1 MKALSLLLLLLL
13 SSAGLSVLVVYSYDS
28 FVPLALETFE
38 EFTLKTGI
46 EVKLKTLSDSGSLV
60 NYIVSMG
67 EKFDGDVVIGID
79 NLLSRKAF
87 KADIFLPYK
96 PAGSENLISQD
107 LIFDPLWRLT
117 PYDYGAIALIYDSQ
131 SITSRIESLQ
141 DLADVKFKKSLILQD
156 PRTSSTGLAFL
167 SWTYLLFGEDF
178 EQFWRSLKPS
188 ILTITLGWDDSFEKF
203 EAGEAPIMVSYA
215 TDGAYSAHYY
225 GQADYSVLIPQGKGY
240 VQIEGAGIVRWTDKP
255 GEARI
260 FLDYLLSPD
269 FQRHIPLNQWMFPV
283 IEVEMPAVFQYA
295 VKPETILKLP
305 SGVEL
310 EELIEKWEKIIYE
323 K

>member
-1 MKALSLLLLLLL
+1 MKALSLLLLVLLA
-13 SSAGLSVLVVYSYDS
+13 STGLSMLVVYSYDS

-87 KADIFLPYK
+87 EADIFLPYK

-131 SITSRIESLQ
+131 SITSKIESLQ
-141 DLADVKFKKSLILQD
+141 DL
-156 PRTSSTGLAFL
+156 
-167 SWTYLLFGEDF
+167 
-178 EQFWRSLKPS
+178 
-188 ILTITLGWDDSFEKF
+188 
-203 EAGEAPIMVSYA
+203 
-215 TDGAYSAHYY
+215 TDG
-225 GQADYSVLIPQGKGY
+225 
-240 VQIEGAGIVRWTDKP
+240 
-255 GEARI
+255 
-260 FLDYLLSPD
+260 
-269 FQRHIPLNQWMFPV
+269 
-283 IEVEMPAVFQYA
+283 
-295 VKPETILKLP
+295 
-305 SGVEL
+305 
-310 EELIEKWEKIIYE
+310 
-323 K
+323 

>member
-1 MKALSLLLLLLL
+1 MKALSLLLLVLLA
-13 SSAGLSVLVVYSYDS
+13 STGLSMLVVYSYDS

-79 NLLSRKAF
+79 NLLSRKALE
-87 KADIFLPYK
+87 ADIFLPYK

-131 SITSRIESLQ
+131 SITSKIESLQ
-141 DLADVKFKKSLILQD
+141 DLTDGKFKKALILQD

-178 EQFWRSLKPS
+178 EQFWRALKPS

-225 GQADYSVLIPQGKGY
+225 GQSLYSVLIPQGKGY
-240 VQIEGAGIVRWTDKP
+240 VQIEGAGIVRWTDNP
-255 GEARI
+255 EEAGM
-260 FLDYLLSPD
+260 FLDFLLSPD
-269 FQRHIPLNQWMFPV
+269 FQRHVPLNQWMFPV

-295 VKPETILKLP
+295 VKPSTILKLP
-305 SGVEL
+305 PEVEL
-310 EELIEKWEKIIYE
+310 EELIGKWERIIYE